1 MLEMNFCI
9 LNSVEVLEIRL
20 IVFKIE
26 DIEIIFLVVE
36 YLEDSFDVEFENYVV
51 VFYCLL
57 VIEEEIVNL
66 GLDEGGGIL

>member
-1 MLEMNFCI
+1 MNFCI
-9 LNSVEVLEIRL
+9 LNSVEVLEIWL

>member
-1 MLEMNFCI
+1 MNFCI